1 MDSGFFKAVV
11 AALVVVTCLTFSC
24 PKCRASSEM
33 NEGVRAV
40 LAGQWERAI
49 EFWTKTIEKNPKSY
63 VAHVNRGSAYMRSGH
78 VLKAISDWHKARE
91 LSPAFAYA
99 VFTGDFIIQNTSDS
113 PLLNYAVSL
122 ELEPDHVPSVI
133 MAGSTYQDLGQTEK
147 AAALYRKSIDLTK
160 NPLLK
165 SFFDHWTTTMESS
178 PRQ

>member
-1 MDSGFFKAVV
+1 MASHSFKAIA
-11 AALVVVTCLTFSC
+11 AALVVVACLALSS
-24 PKCRASSEM
+24 PKCRAASDM
-33 NEGVRAV
+33 NDGVRAV

-49 EFWTKTIEKNPKSY
+49 EFWTKTIEKDPKSY

-122 ELEPDHVPSVI
+122 ELEPDHIPSVI